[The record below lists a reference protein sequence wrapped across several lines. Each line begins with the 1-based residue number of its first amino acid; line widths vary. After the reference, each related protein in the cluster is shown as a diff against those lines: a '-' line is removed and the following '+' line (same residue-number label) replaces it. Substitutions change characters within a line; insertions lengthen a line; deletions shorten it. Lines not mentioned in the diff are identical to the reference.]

1 MEAEDTY
8 EPGVSQRLEALLPF
22 PHYPAESDART
33 GQTAEHI
40 REVCQETRSAPIAL
54 PS

>member
-1 MEAEDTY
+1 MEAEGTY

-40 REVCQETRSAPIAL
+40 REVCQEMCSAPIAL